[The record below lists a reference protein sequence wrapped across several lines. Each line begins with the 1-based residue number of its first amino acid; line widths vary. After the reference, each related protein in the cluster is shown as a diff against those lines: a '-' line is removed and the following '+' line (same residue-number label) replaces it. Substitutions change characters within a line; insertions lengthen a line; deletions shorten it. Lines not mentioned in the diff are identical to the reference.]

1 MDHMTQ
7 TEQLEVLN
15 DLEAEDLKSMI
26 LLVLRQEDGDQSQS
40 SPTAQRSRKPDMRS
54 PVEVQKDQ
62 LGKSKY

>member
-40 SPTAQRSRKPDMRS
+40 
-54 PVEVQKDQ
+54 
-62 LGKSKY
+62 